1 MLNII
6 KDMCAECG
14 ADLRKLDS
22 EAGSAGSVA
31 MVHAIPELK
40 VSDTEAKN
48 IGHEDQTRLLEGRKV
63 NIDGVVTTETQ
74 HLTLSI
80 VSWCCW
86 WTWTRPSSTRQM
98 TRSPPT

>member
-1 MLNII
+1 
-6 KDMCAECG
+6 MCAECG

-22 EAGSAGSVA
+22 EVGSAGSVA

-63 NIDGVVTTETQ
+63 NSDDVTTETQ
-74 HLTLSI
+74 HLTLSL
-80 VSWCCW
+80 SAGAAGG
-86 WTWTRPSSTRQM
+86 PG
-98 TRSPPT
+98 PDDHPHDE

>member
-1 MLNII
+1 MLNI

-86 WTWTRPSSTRQM
+86 WTWTRRSFTRLM
-98 TRSPPT
+98 MISPPT

>member
-1 MLNII
+1 MLNI

-63 NIDGVVTTETQ
+63 NIDDVVTSETPS
-74 HLTLSI
+74 TLSI

-86 WTWTRPSSTRQM
+86 WTWTRRSSTRRM
-98 TRSPPT
+98 MISPPT

>member
-1 MLNII
+1 MLNI

-86 WTWTRPSSTRQM
+86 WTWTRRSFTRRM
-98 TRSPPT
+98 MISPPT

>member
-1 MLNII
+1 MLNI

-63 NIDGVVTTETQ
+63 NSDDVVTTETH
-74 HLTLSI
+74 HLIFFI

-86 WTWTRPSSTRQM
+86 WTWTRRSSTRRM
-98 TRSPPT
+98 MISPPT

>member
-1 MLNII
+1 MLNI

-86 WTWTRPSSTRQM
+86 WTWTRRSSTRRM
-98 TRSPPT
+98 TISPPT

>member
-1 MLNII
+1 
-6 KDMCAECG
+6 MCAECG

-63 NIDGVVTTETQ
+63 NIDYLYYTTETQ
-74 HLTLSI
+74 HLKLSI

-86 WTWTRPSSTRQM
+86 STWTRRSSTRRMM
-98 TRSPPT
+98 TSPPT

>member
-63 NIDGVVTTETQ
+63 NSDDVTNY
-74 HLTLSI
+74 
-80 VSWCCW
+80 
-86 WTWTRPSSTRQM
+86 
-98 TRSPPT
+98 

>member
-1 MLNII
+1 MLNI

-63 NIDGVVTTETQ
+63 NIDDGVTTENPR
-74 HLTLSI
+74 LTLSAGAAGG
-80 VSWCCW
+80 
-86 WTWTRPSSTRQM
+86 PG
-98 TRSPPT
+98 PDDHPHDE